1 MFGAYAKGRKMMKE
15 QEVKNI
21 LKNLKVGESTYF
33 STSKDEHKIEV
44 ERVFKGLDEGW
55 MVIYQGERKVF
66 SDLDEAARFLSQHWE
81 VNIKKR
87 MQNQYQ
93 EMNDLIDLG
102 EY

>member
-1 MFGAYAKGRKMMKE
+1 
-15 QEVKNI
+15 
-21 LKNLKVGESTYF
+21 
-33 STSKDEHKIEV
+33 
-44 ERVFKGLDEGW
+44 VFKGLDEGW

>member
-1 MFGAYAKGRKMMKE
+1 MKE

-21 LKNLKVGESTYF
+21 LKSLKVGEPTLF
-33 STSKDEHKIEV
+33 STSKDEEKIEV

-55 MVIYQGERKVF
+55 MVIYQGERTVF
-66 SDLDEAARFLSQHWE
+66 TDLDEAARFLSQHWGMDL
-81 VNIKKR
+81 KKR